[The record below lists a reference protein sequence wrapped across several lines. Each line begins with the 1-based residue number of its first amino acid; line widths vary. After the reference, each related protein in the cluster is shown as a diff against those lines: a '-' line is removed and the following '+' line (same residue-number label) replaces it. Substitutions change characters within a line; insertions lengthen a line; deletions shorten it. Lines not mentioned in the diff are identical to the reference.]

1 MENQDENTVIL
12 SRIHEHVPSWN
23 AIQSPSD
30 LEIKRLS
37 GLSNA
42 CFRVHIPAGKFEDI
56 KEPRTL
62 LYRRFEQD
70 LTDKRI
76 EQGIFDIKS
85 QNGTGPKLHFQ
96 NFVYRIE
103 GFFEGRPL
111 TIWEM
116 RNKTIYRKYANMIC
130 DYNFSPEAH
139 ELVNKYDKMDPNKLF
154 FHQVLNQWAPSL
166 ESKIDA
172 IAKALTDAGQ
182 TANLRILMDLKSKF
196 LFDGYKEHF
205 TKLIPEVSELF
216 PIILCHNDVLENNI
230 LLHHED
236 NTRVLLIDYEY
247 SGWNPMAMDL
257 ANWVNETMMDN
268 SYPAKNGIGW
278 YTDNIMDHDEIEIM
292 LKTYLTCY
300 YDKYM
305 VANLKSTFE
314 SAEDFVSQNLKRFTR
329 DMWNCCQMNNF
340 FWAVWSIELLKP
352 ETYAAEGIFNYDF
365 ADGRIHMFEKNL
377 EKVKNME

>member
-1 MENQDENTVIL
+1 MENQYENTVIL
-12 SRIHEHVPSWN
+12 SRIHEHVPSWK

-130 DYNFSPEAH
+130 DYNF
-139 ELVNKYDKMDPNKLF
+139 
-154 FHQVLNQWAPSL
+154 
-166 ESKIDA
+166 
-172 IAKALTDAGQ
+172 
-182 TANLRILMDLKSKF
+182 
-196 LFDGYKEHF
+196 
-205 TKLIPEVSELF
+205 
-216 PIILCHNDVLENNI
+216 
-230 LLHHED
+230 
-236 NTRVLLIDYEY
+236 
-247 SGWNPMAMDL
+247 
-257 ANWVNETMMDN
+257 
-268 SYPAKNGIGW
+268 
-278 YTDNIMDHDEIEIM
+278 
-292 LKTYLTCY
+292 
-300 YDKYM
+300 
-305 VANLKSTFE
+305 
-314 SAEDFVSQNLKRFTR
+314 
-329 DMWNCCQMNNF
+329 
-340 FWAVWSIELLKP
+340 KP
-352 ETYAAEGIFNYDF
+352 
-365 ADGRIHMFEKNL
+365 
-377 EKVKNME
+377 